1 MARRLLVWFCL
12 ALGLG
17 LGAAEV
23 TVMVDRVQ
31 QRWPWNGKVD
41 IDYTITYD
49 DAEADIY
56 VSFIGKDGGANR
68 SFPLKTLAGA
78 GANGVVKA
86 GRHRI
91 TWDMSVDE
99 PTLHTGDFTVSV
111 QAFTGAWPYLV
122 VDLSGGTDVS
132 RYPVRYSA
140 LGPDVSQDTCRTTEL
155 WLRLVPPGTFMMG
168 SPDEE
173 LGRLPDETLH
183 QVTLTRPFYIGVFEV
198 TQKQYALVMGSNPS
212 NSKGDTRPVEQV
224 SYDTLRGA
232 VSGASW
238 PQSHQVD
245 EGTFFHVLRAKT
257 ALLFDLPT
265 EAQWEYAC
273 RAGTSTALNSG
284 KNLTNIQTCP
294 NMDEVGRYRGN
305 GSDHVKV
312 GNYLPNAWG
321 LYDMHGNVAEWCLDG
336 YGKLS
341 ADAVTDPTGIKSN
354 RRVQRG
360 SNHHFGPIYD
370 NGYSYYSPAAINC
383 RSAYRG
389 GASVQSTVYSRLL
402 GFRLVCLPA
411 E

>member
-168 SPDEE
+168 SPAEE

>member
-168 SPDEE
+168 SPAEE
-173 LGRLPDETLH
+173 LGRQSDETLH

-212 NSKGDTRPVEQV
+212 CRKGDTRPVEYV

-245 EGTFFHVLRAKT
+245 EGSFFHVLRAKT

-284 KNLTNIQTCP
+284 KNLTNTQTCP

-305 GSDHVKV
+305 GLYHVKV

-341 ADAVTDPTGIKSN
+341 AEAVTDPTGIKSN
-354 RRVQRG
+354 YRVQRG
-360 SNHHFGPIYD
+360 YGYVD
-370 NGYSYYSPAAINC
+370 NSYYCNADQC

-389 GASVQSTVYSRLL
+389 YASYLSTSKGNTL

>member
-168 SPDEE
+168 SPAEE
-173 LGRLPDETLH
+173 LGRQPDETLH

-212 NSKGDTRPVEQV
+212 NAKGDTRPVEKV

-284 KNLTNIQTCP
+284 KNLTNTQTCP
-294 NMDEVGRYRGN
+294 NMDEVGRYLGN
-305 GSDHVKV
+305 GLYHVKV

-336 YGKLS
+336 YGNLS
-341 ADAVTDPTGIKSN
+341 AEAVTDPTGIKSN
-354 RRVQRG
+354 RRVKRG
-360 SNHHFGPIYD
+360 NNYD
-370 NGYSYYSPAAINC
+370 THEITGMPAYYC

-389 GASVQSTVYSRLL
+389 GISSNLHGNML